1 MLKMD
6 LNLLKWRIIRG
17 SFVMRVVLRAFMFV
31 LATTILSFMQMTR
44 EAGIIGR
51 VVLNIDVCPLSF
63 GSNQDLN
70 FSGHLKPTSAP
81 SLMSS
86 LFGTTPMP
94 CVESQNFTKNVFKE
108 LMEKNLLDS
117 NAKALCVGEGSAST
131 VLALRELGFSN
142 ALGVDRHPFFSLMQ
156 RRFVYE
162 LNFENNHFDFVFS
175 RDLDKVSVPSLLVL
189 EIERVL
195 HSGGIGAILVG
206 GRNFHSGSLVRL
218 ATPVVS
224 FLKSSDVIYV
234 CGVGSSSLVVFKKRY
249 ENFSAFEHFQL
260 PDKCHSVTKNKAFM
274 KFMEPLADGKS
285 GQFELEPA
293 YLAKFMN
300 ISSRNKLVYINIGVG
315 EFAKESV
322 AKMSK
327 NYCSNHHACFDVFV
341 IDHRTSVLSSCV
353 TGPGINFI
361 YLPSLSG
368 ENAAREINSDESFS
382 APPDEGEFDFIRW
395 FNETVADGDFVV
407 LVMNAKPAE
416 LNILVELFKSGA
428 ICRVDELFLRCS
440 NEEDCKT
447 TTCGDCTSLFK
458 NLRKSGV
465 YVHQWLGD

>member
-1 MLKMD
+1 MD

-31 LATTILSFMQMTR
+31 LATTILSFMQMTH

-51 VVLNIDVCPLSF
+51 MVSNIDVCPLSF
-63 GSNQDLN
+63 GSIQDLN
-70 FSGHLKPTSAP
+70 FTGHLKPTSAP
-81 SLMSS
+81 GFMSS

-94 CVESQNFTKNVFKE
+94 CMESQNFTKNVFKE

-117 NAKALCVGEGSAST
+117 NAKALCVGERSAST
-131 VLALRELGFSN
+131 VLTLRELGLSN
-142 ALGVDRHPFFSLMQ
+142 AFGVDRHPFFSLVQ

-175 RDLDKVSVPSLLVL
+175 RDLDRVSVPSLLVL

-195 HSGGIGAILVG
+195 RPGGIGAILVG

-224 FLKSSDVIYV
+224 FLKGSDVIYV
-234 CGVGSSSLVVFKKRY
+234 CGVGSSTLVVFKKRY

-260 PDKCHSVTKNKAFM
+260 PDKCPSVTKNIAFM
-274 KFMEPLADGKS
+274 KFMEPLVDGKS

-293 YLAKFMN
+293 YLANFRN
-300 ISSRNKLVYINIGVG
+300 ISSRNKLVYINIGAG

-341 IDHRTSVLSSCV
+341 IDHRTSVLSSYV
-353 TGPGINFI
+353 TGPGIHFI
-361 YLPSLSG
+361 YHPSLSG
-368 ENAAREINSDESFS
+368 ENAAREINSDEYFS
-382 APPDEGEFDFIRW
+382 APPDEGEFDFIHW
-395 FNETVADGDFVV
+395 FNETVADGDFVA
-407 LVMNAKPAE
+407 LVMNTKPVE
-416 LNILVELFKSGA
+416 LNILVELFKTGA
-428 ICRVDELFLRCS
+428 ICHVDELFLRCS

-447 TTCGDCTSLFK
+447 TTCGDCTRLFK
-458 NLRKSGV
+458 SLRKSGV
-465 YVHQWLGD
+465 YVHQLLGD